1 MSHDASGNAVG
12 RGLLRG
18 HPPGLLTCAATEMW
32 ERFSF
37 YGMRALLVFYLT
49 RHFRFTDAESFGIYG
64 AYTAL
69 VYMSTIVGGA
79 VADRWLGARRAVLLG
94 GVLLVIGHLG
104 LAVEGPAAVVRI
116 APDGTK
122 IIERS
127 AAHFDAFLLALA
139 FIVVGVGFLKTNA
152 TALVGALYARDDA
165 RRDAG
170 FTTYYM
176 LYNLGGAAAP
186 LVCGWLGERFGWAYG
201 FGAAGI
207 GMLLGLGI
215 FVVGQRHLAGHGEAP
230 PGAVLDARVLPGVS
244 RGAVVHVASIALV
257 AVAWWMLRTRGGVG
271 ILLSAVGIGLGL
283 WIIWYAAARCT
294 ADERGP
300 LIASAVLAAFT
311 VGFWA
316 FYEQMGSSLNLFTD
330 RIVDRTVFGQ
340 EIPASMLQ
348 SFPPIFVVLLAPVF
362 AALWEALGRRGREPS
377 TGVKF
382 ALAMMQ
388 LAAAFLLLSLGTR
401 LAGADG
407 SVPLVWL
414 IVTYLLLVT
423 GELCLG
429 PVGLSMVTRLA
440 PQRIVG
446 VMVGAFFLAYAAS
459 NFIAGLLARLTSAR
473 TIDGVLADRGE
484 ALVRYGAVYARFGG
498 LALAVAVLLL
508 MLTPTLRR
516 LSREGHTRVIPA

>member
-1 MSHDASGNAVG
+1 MI
-12 RGLLRG
+12 RG

-69 VYMSTIVGGA
+69 VYMSTIIGGA
-79 VADRWLGARRAVLLG
+79 VADRWLGARRAVLFG
-94 GVLLVIGHLG
+94 GVLLVLGHLG
-104 LAVEGPAAVVRI
+104 LAVEGPAAVERV
-116 APDGTK
+116 AADGTR

-127 AAHFDAFLLALA
+127 AVHVDAFLLALA
-139 FIVVGVGFLKTNA
+139 CIVVGVGFLKTNA
-152 TALVGALYARDDA
+152 TALVGDLYERADP

-186 LVCGWLGERFGWAYG
+186 LLCGWLGEQYGWRYG
-201 FGAAGI
+201 FGAAGV
-207 GMLLGLGI
+207 GMVLGLAV
-215 FVVGQRHLAGHGEAP
+215 FVAGQRHLAGHGEPP
-230 PGAVLDARVLPGVS
+230 PGAAMHERVLPGVPRS
-244 RGAVVHVASIALV
+244 AVVYAASVALV
-257 AVAWWMLRTRGGVG
+257 AVAWWLLRTQGVVGLLLSVFGVG
-271 ILLSAVGIGLGL
+271 IAAWV
-283 WIIWYAAARCT
+283 IWYAAARCT

-300 LIASAVLAAFT
+300 LIASAALAAFT
-311 VGFWA
+311 LGFWA

-330 RIVDRTVFGQ
+330 RLVDRSVLGR
-340 EIPASMLQ
+340 EVPASMLQ
-348 SFPPIFVVLLAPVF
+348 SLPAIFVVLLAPVF
-362 AALWEALGRRGREPS
+362 ATLWLALGRRGREPS
-377 TGVKF
+377 TGGKF

-388 LAAAFLLLSLGTR
+388 LAAAFLLLALGTR

-407 SVPLVWL
+407 RVPLIWL
-414 IVTYLLLVT
+414 VVTYLLLAT

-429 PVGLSMVTRLA
+429 PVSLSMVTRLA

-446 VMVGAFFLAYAAS
+446 VMVGTFFLAYAAS

-473 TIDGVLADRGE
+473 VIDGALADQAE
-484 ALVRYGAVYARFGG
+484 ALARYGSVYARFGG
-498 LALAVAVLLL
+498 LALAVATLLL
-508 MLTPTLRR
+508 LVTPALRR
-516 LSREGHTRVIPA
+516 LAREGRPSAGVAGNALTEAGST